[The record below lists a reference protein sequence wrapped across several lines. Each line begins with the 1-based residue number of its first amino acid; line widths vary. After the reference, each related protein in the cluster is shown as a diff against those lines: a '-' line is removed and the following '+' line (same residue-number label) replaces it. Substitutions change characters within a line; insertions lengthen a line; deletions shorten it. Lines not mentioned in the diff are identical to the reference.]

1 MRAAAWFTTPLR
13 DGAATLVCWAV
24 AHVVRVISIAAWAG
38 TGGACTVQ
46 PGAGTSATS
55 ANTVGTA
62 TVDPTSGDDDG
73 ETMASSTAADG
84 TASTTMA
91 DKLDVGTM
99 PGSGCEYVDMLFVI
113 DNSDSMETYQQAL
126 ADQFPAFVAA
136 MFAELPAGIGVHV
149 GITTTEFDAGC
160 EAAETTGNCQSTA
173 TIDEVQMHYMP
184 PTEGNDGGNGSQ
196 GRLFQWSGQQYF
208 AANTDDDPAAL
219 STWFS
224 GAATAAGENGCSFEM
239 PVAAAGWASHL
250 ANAVTNDG
258 FIRDQGGLLVVFF
271 LTDEPDKS
279 PEATAVY
286 TGMILDAKAECGGAE
301 CVFISGLVPP
311 CVSDINQKL
320 WQFMTSF
327 GMDDPPHG
335 DIVDTAQYDEVVGA
349 ALAGAVAEACANIPV
364 G

>member
-1 MRAAAWFTTPLR
+1 VWVAVGFTAGLRGHDTP
-13 DGAATLVCWAV
+13 LVCWGV
-24 AHVVRVISIAAWAG
+24 AYVLRVLAIASSAA
-38 TGGACTVQ
+38 ACTVQ

-62 TVDPTSGDDDG
+62 TLDPVTGDDDG
-73 ETMASSTAADG
+73 DTATASSTATAG
-84 TASTTMA
+84 TADTTA
-91 DKLDVGTM
+91 GDKLDVSTM
-99 PGSGCEYVDMLFVI
+99 PGTGCQYVDLLFVI

-126 ADQFPAFVAA
+126 ADQFPAFVDA
-136 MFAELPAGIGVHV
+136 MFEELPAGIGVHV

-173 TIDEVQMHYMP
+173 SLEDVQAHYLP
-184 PTEGNDGGNGSQ
+184 PTEMNDGGNGSQ
-196 GRLFQWSGQQYF
+196 GRLFQWSGQYF
-208 AANTDDDPAAL
+208 FDATTDDDPAEL

-239 PVAAAGWASHL
+239 PVAAAGWATHL

-258 FIRDQGGLLVVFF
+258 FIRDEGGLLVVFF

-279 PEATAVY
+279 PESTATY
-286 TGMILDAKAECGGAE
+286 ETMLLDAKAECGGAD
-301 CVFISGLVPP
+301 CVFVSGLVPP
-311 CVSDINQKL
+311 CVSEINQKL
-320 WQFMTSF
+320 WQFMSLWS
-327 GMDDPPHG
+327 DADPQWG
-335 DIVDTAQYDEVVGA
+335 DIVDTAQYDDVVGE